1 MASMPR
7 WPNFLSI
14 ARQVALFR
22 AISFVLSSREACL
35 GQVLDRHAS
44 TVYIS
49 SRASWASRRRSI
61 RIGRLAASSSRRG
74 SRGGRPLQ
82 DGVFYRWSFGFDR

>member
-1 MASMPR
+1 MCKKNLLKILRSG
-7 WPNFLSI
+7 L
-14 ARQVALFR
+14 
-22 AISFVLSSREACL
+22 REACL

-49 SRASWASRRRSI
+49 SRASWASRRRRI

-74 SRGGRPLQ
+74 SRGGRPLRVQ
-82 DGVFYRWSFGFDR
+82 DGVFYRLSFGFDR